1 MNRFSIIGKLIDVSE
16 LRHVGN
22 NSTPVL
28 TVRFKTDTTI
38 LKITFWGK
46 KATTIDSKYRT
57 PGECFSVV
65 GFLDINSW
73 EYKDNIYAEL
83 IGTAVSFLPMGTN
96 INNLMSHVELI
107 GEIIKSYEY
116 GNYMLKSSRLIKGK
130 RSASEF
136 IPVSFDEVVGIGQK
150 IYLIGSIQ
158 PDSSKSNK
166 TRQSVWTSQVIK
178 F

>member
-28 TVRFKTDTTI
+28 TVRLRTDTTI
-38 LKITFWGK
+38 LKVTFWGK

-57 PGECFSVV
+57 PEECFSIV
-65 GFLDINSW
+65 GFLDINKW
-73 EYKDNIYAEL
+73 EYKDNTYAEL
-83 IGTAVSFLPMGTN
+83 IGTGDSFLPMGTN
-96 INNLMSHVELI
+96 INNFKSYVELI

-116 GNYMLKSSRLIKGK
+116 GNYMLKSNRLIKGK
-130 RSASEF
+130 RLVSSF
-136 IPVSFDEVVGIGQK
+136 IPVSFDEVVSIGQK
-150 IYLIGSIQ
+150 IYLFGSIQ
-158 PDSSKSNK
+158 PDNSKSNK